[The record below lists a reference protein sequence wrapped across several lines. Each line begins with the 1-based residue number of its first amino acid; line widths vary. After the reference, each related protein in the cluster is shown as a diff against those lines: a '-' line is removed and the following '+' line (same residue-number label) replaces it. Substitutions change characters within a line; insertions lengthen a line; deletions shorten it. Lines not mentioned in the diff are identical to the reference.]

1 MAEEMNRDRTQQD
14 EMTEEGGNRRRIA
27 VVTGASSG
35 LGRQF
40 VRMLDRAGEVDE
52 IWVVARRRYRLEE
65 LQDVVD
71 TPLKMLAYDLTD
83 RQAVRD
89 IQGMLSD
96 EDPDVR
102 WLINCAGMGKI
113 GSIETISME
122 DNETMIDLNCRAA
135 VTMTQ
140 ACVPYMEEGARIMN
154 ICSAAGFQ
162 PLPYLNV
169 YAATKAFMPLLPLLL
184 TKSFR
189 WRRRPETVSTSTVS
203 RCPPRKNTWPTERS
217 GTHREGRRFP
227 RQAFSQPWS
236 ECWRNCS
243 RPAPQCPS
251 GTWSGSC
258 NPPDSRAGF
267 TAESTTGSTAES
279 TEDRNFQTGCCRQ
292 HPVSYTFELW
302 YNKVIRPRGRAGAAG
317 RLPLGEEAAGLWEVR
332 ISVFCKFRT
341 LIPSGFSLRKRRP
354 DFRGCGLSEKSV
366 FAPCHFRHE
375 LNNRRYFSMRA

>member
-1 MAEEMNRDRTQQD
+1 MQPASRGDMMGETKKNPAAVRSPAGQKGDIMAEEMNKENTQQD

-169 YAATKAFMPLLPLLL
+169 YAATKAFMI
-184 TKSFR
+184 
-189 WRRRPETVSTSTVS
+189 
-203 RCPPRKNTWPTERS
+203 
-217 GTHREGRRFP
+217 RF
-227 RQAFSQPWS
+227 
-236 ECWRNCS
+236 
-243 RPAPQCPS
+243 
-251 GTWSGSC
+251 
-258 NPPDSRAGF
+258 SRALG
-267 TAESTTGSTAES
+267 
-279 TEDRNFQTGCCRQ
+279 R
-292 HPVSYTFELW
+292 EL
-302 YNKVIRPRGRAGAAG
+302 KVH
-317 RLPLGEEAAGLWEVR
+317 R
-332 ISVFCKFRT
+332 ISVTAVCPYWVSDTEFIQMAKKTGNSEYIHSFPLSSQEKYVAHRAFRDT
-341 LIPSGFSLRKRRP
+341 QRRKAVSTP
-354 DFRGCGLSEKSV
+354 SV
-366 FAPCHFRHE
+366 FATVERVLAKLFPSGAAMSIWDVVRK
-375 LNNRRYFSMRA
+375 L